1 MDMGSK
7 NRKPTFLGGINGMIV
22 GLVGITPAA
31 GYVNGWGALA
41 IGIIGS
47 FVVWFSFNKL
57 ATKWIFA
64 KVDDALG
71 VIHTHGLAGLMGG
84 VMTGLF
90 ADPKMI
96 EYLGIGKAS
105 SVSVKGLLYG
115 HPWQVVLQLFAG
127 AWVIGWSALGTFVLL
142 KVVALITPLRFD
154 DETLE
159 IGDLAIH
166 DEQVEPSEFAR
177 RIFPGSAE
185 MPSGA
190 GYGDQVV
197 EGGGVQSI
205 SLE

>member
-1 MDMGSK
+1 
-7 NRKPTFLGGINGMIV
+7 MIV

-177 RIFPGSAE
+177 RIS
-185 MPSGA
+185 
-190 GYGDQVV
+190 QVQLRCQV
-197 EGGGVQSI
+197 EQATGTK
-205 SLE
+205 